1 MKISNYLVK
10 RFYLFFIRAILFI
23 IDLWVIGIIFG
34 PPKHYLIPTIS
45 LLIIYSMKCIFT
57 KRKNKHSTLK
67 Y

>member
-23 IDLWVIGIIFG
+23 IGLWVIGIIFG

-45 LLIIYSMKCIFT
+45 LLIIYLFNEVYIYK
-57 KRKNKHSTLK
+57 KKK
-67 Y
+67 